1 MSLEKQY
8 RLPEASRA
16 SGYTVAA
23 LRKKIIRR
31 EIGYRKT
38 GRIIT
43 IPEGEI
49 SRLLGEYRPP
59 IAMRNNPPDTAA

>member
-8 RLPEASRA
+8 RLPDASRA
-16 SGYTVAA
+16 SGYSVAA
-23 LRKKIIRR
+23 LRKKILRR

-43 IPEGEI
+43 IPEGEL

-59 IAMRNNPPDTAA
+59 VAIGGRAPKDAA

>member
-8 RLPEASRA
+8 RLPDASRA
-16 SGYTVAA
+16 SGYSVAA
-23 LRKKIIRR
+23 LRKKIMRR

-43 IPEGEI
+43 IPEGELT
-49 SRLLGEYRPP
+49 RLLGEYRQP
-59 IAMRNNPPDTAA
+59 ISMGNDTPDTAA

>member
-8 RLPEASRA
+8 RLTDASKA
-16 SGYTVAA
+16 SGYSVAA
-23 LRKKIIRR
+23 LRKKILRR

-43 IPEGEI
+43 IPESEI

-59 IAMRNNPPDTAA
+59 IVRVNKLPDTAA